1 MNRRILIV
9 GGHTGGHLYPAESL
23 ARELIAGGVGTPIL
37 LDHQRPLEQRVFN
50 EDGMEKILAPWHA
63 KGRFAFVSSVP
74 AAIKLLRQHEIS
86 AVVGFGAFPSV
97 TVGLAARLLRIPLYL
112 HEQNRVMGLAN
123 RILTS
128 LAEKVFLSSPLDSPS
143 RILRSKSA
151 ILGCPIRPEFQPCE
165 VPEAP
170 LRCLILGGSQGADEV
185 NTRVLAAADL
195 LKPELKQKLKIVH
208 MASEPNTQQVRKAW
222 SDKGFSARVEPYL
235 PEMFKEMSQSHLV
248 ISRAGAS
255 TLAELTAVGRGGVFL
270 PYQKHADQHQFH
282 NARYLEERGAG
293 IVLESDATAEHFA
306 GILEKAMLNGLWRE
320 YASRA
325 GELGRPQAAT
335 TISEMI
341 RIHLDAR
348 EGRSFSD
355 RPGEPTLLR
364 NEVEA

>member
-23 ARELIAGGVGTPIL
+23 ARELIVGGVGTPVL

-50 EDGMEKILAPWHA
+50 DEGMEKVLAPWHA
-63 KGRFAFVSSVP
+63 KGRFAFVSSLP
-74 AAIKLLRQHEIS
+74 AAIKLLSQQKIS

-97 TVGLAARLLRIPLYL
+97 TVGLAAKCLRIPLYL

-123 RILTS
+123 RILAP
-128 LAEKVFLSSPLDSPS
+128 LAEKVFLSSPLVSPS
-143 RILRSKSA
+143 RNLRSKSA

-170 LRCLILGGSQGADEV
+170 LRCLILGGSQGAEEV
-185 NTRVLAAADL
+185 NHRILAAADL
-195 LKPELKQKLKIVH
+195 LKPELKQNLRVVH

-235 PEMFKEMSQSHLV
+235 PEMFKEMAQSHLV

-255 TLAELTAVGRGGVFL
+255 TLAELTAVGRGGIFL
-270 PYQKHADQHQFH
+270 PYQKHADQHQLH

-293 IVLESDATAEHFA
+293 IVLDSGATAEHFA
-306 GILEKAMLNGLWRE
+306 GILEKALLNGLWRE
-320 YASRA
+320 YSSQA
-325 GELGRPQAAT
+325 GKLGRPRAAT
-335 TISEMI
+335 TISETI

-355 RPGEPTLLR
+355 RPGEPALLR